1 MFCSVGDSV
10 RGFISPFLALGH
22 CIYEPPNKPEPNM
35 PGIDAVCCGSPPPHS
50 AAAEEEED
58 TEDIS
63 AHSYVCKFNGQGDRW
78 DCGESEYKRDVL
90 QQVIRAHDNKDG
102 RRTIDQLKD
111 FGITVYLTERGNVNY
126 PILRKVVEHASKS
139 KASGSKN
146 ARCFLYK
153 DENGRLYN
161 LTLNNGSGGLA
172 GSWQSTNTSFSG
184 LQALVAMTVLSRVL
198 PCYDDTG
205 SYIYPGYLS
214 LIIGIILSEE
224 ISFAWLNCSMFITG
238 TPSVAAHTI
247 ISNFDSDWPRKLA
260 LLVLTLAGL
269 SDLVDANGQKYLTLV
284 GVAMSISILAANL
297 GSRAWHFMNWKT
309 LGQGRK
315 VVPIISY
322 VLAVFTGLL
331 LPYIGFGKIQAGG
344 KSAIQLI
351 VMNALTVAIVF
362 VLSGA
367 EKVQQ
372 FLVNGSENCNQDNAN
387 ITVGIWIALT
397 SITCIFAAQKIKP
410 NARYPSDDTDPI
422 LIEDPTSPVGYKV
435 PNFPDFKIDPIL
447 LSGDELSCI
456 GMKAV
461 TVIGLFVGIG
471 AGALVVSSGL
481 YDYMEQVNNYL
492 S

>member
-1 MFCSVGDSV
+1 MSSFDD
-10 RGFISPFLALGH
+10 
-22 CIYEPPNKPEPNM
+22 
-35 PGIDAVCCGSPPPHS
+35 GIC
-50 AAAEEEED
+50 
-58 TEDIS
+58 
-63 AHSYVCKFNGQGDRW
+63 
-78 DCGESEYKRDVL
+78 
-90 QQVIRAHDNKDG
+90 
-102 RRTIDQLKD
+102 
-111 FGITVYLTERGNVNY
+111 
-126 PILRKVVEHASKS
+126 
-139 KASGSKN
+139 
-146 ARCFLYK
+146 AR
-153 DENGRLYN
+153 
-161 LTLNNGSGGLA
+161 
-172 GSWQSTNTSFSG
+172 
-184 LQALVAMTVLSRVL
+184 
-198 PCYDDTG
+198 TG

-224 ISFAWLNCSMFITG
+224 ISYAWLNCSMFITG

-372 FLVNGSENCNQDNAN
+372 FLVNGSEVSRFCCRLLQHELYLIFELRTFILLFVELQNCNQDNAN

-435 PNFPDFKIDPIL
+435 VRNCL
-447 LSGDELSCI
+447 THS
-456 GMKAV
+456 
-461 TVIGLFVGIG
+461 
-471 AGALVVSSGL
+471 
-481 YDYMEQVNNYL
+481 
-492 S
+492 

>member
-1 MFCSVGDSV
+1 MFCAEGDSLS
-10 RGFISPFLALGH
+10 GFISPLITLGNCTH
-22 CIYEPPNKPEPNM
+22 EPPSKRKAKM
-35 PGIDAVCCGSPPPHS
+35 PGIDAVCCGSPPPQS
-50 AAAEEEED
+50 AAAEEEDE
-58 TEDIS
+58 TEENS
-63 AHSYVCKFNGQGDRW
+63 THSYVCKFNGKGQRW
-78 DCGESEYKRDVL
+78 ECNDTEYKRDVL
-90 QQVIRAHDNKDG
+90 QQVIHAHDNKDG

-111 FGITVYLTERGNVNY
+111 FGITVYLTEHGNINY

-139 KASGSKN
+139 KANGSKN

-172 GSWQSTNTSFSG
+172 ASWQSTNTSFSG
-184 LQALVAMTVLSRVL
+184 LQALVALTVLSRVL
-198 PCYDDTG
+198 PCYDDAGT
-205 SYIYPGYLS
+205 YIYPGYLS

-224 ISFAWLNCSMFITG
+224 ISYAWLNCSILITG

-269 SDLVDANGQKYLTLV
+269 SDLIDADGQKYLTLV

-315 VVPIISY
+315 FAPIISY
-322 VLAVFTGLL
+322 MLAVFTGLL

-351 VMNALTVAIVF
+351 VMNSFAVAIVF
-362 VLSGA
+362 VLSGV

-410 NARYPSDDTDPI
+410 IIQDPSYDNDPI
-422 LIEDPTSPVGYKV
+422 LIEDQTSPVGYKV

-447 LSGDELSCI
+447 FGGDGLSCLS
-456 GMKAV
+456 MRAV
-461 TVIGLFVGIG
+461 TGIGLLLGIG
-471 AGALVVSSGL
+471 AGALVVSSSL
-481 YDYMEQVNNYL
+481 YDYMEHVNSYL